1 MLIELKEPLK
11 EGQTVEITLKFEKS
25 GEIKVQ
31 APVKKGMGG
40 MHHHHH
46 HHHHG
51 H

>member
-1 MLIELKEPLK
+1 MLIGLKEPLK

-31 APVKKGMGG
+31 APVKKGMGE
-40 MHHHHH
+40 MH